1 MSDIFSSQK
10 RSDIMSKIS
19 GKNTNLEILV
29 RKFLFSLK
37 SATKPLNVLLAF
49 TRPLITEFADDLREF
64 GIRKGLKKL
73 VISSKIRIFIGE
85 NQ

>member
-1 MSDIFSSQK
+1 MSDIFFSQK

-37 SATKPLNVLLAF
+37 SSTKPLNVLLAC
-49 TRPLITEFADDLREF
+49 THPLITEFADDL
-64 GIRKGLKKL
+64 
-73 VISSKIRIFIGE
+73 
-85 NQ
+85 N